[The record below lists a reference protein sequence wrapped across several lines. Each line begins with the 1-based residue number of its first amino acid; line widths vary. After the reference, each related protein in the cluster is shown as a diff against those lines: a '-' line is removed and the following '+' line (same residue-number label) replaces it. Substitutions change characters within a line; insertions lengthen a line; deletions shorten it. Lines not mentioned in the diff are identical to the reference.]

1 MTCGDPIKKFSYW
14 FEEAKQNELELPEA
28 MSVSTVSADGQ
39 PSSRM
44 VLMKAYD
51 QKGFVFYTN
60 LESRK
65 GTEIYSTPKAAL
77 LFYWKSLK
85 RQVRIEGQ
93 LFPVSD
99 EEADTYFKSR
109 PRGSQIGAWAS
120 HQSRLM
126 SNESDLEQSVAKH
139 TEKFAGST
147 IKRPPFWSGLRLKP
161 QALEFWQDR
170 CFRLHLR
177 EVYRLEENKWKKT
190 LLYP

>member
-1 MTCGDPIKKFSYW
+1 MTCEDPIKKFSHW
-14 FEEAKQNELELPEA
+14 FEEAKKSEPELPEA

-93 LFPVSD
+93 LLPVSD

-120 HQSRLM
+120 EQSRPM

-161 QALEFWQDR
+161 QALEFWHDR

-177 EVYRLEENKWKKT
+177 EVYRLEGNKWKKT

>member
-1 MTCGDPIKKFSYW
+1 MSYEDPIKKFSFW
-14 FEEAKQNELELPEA
+14 FEEAKKSEPELPEA
-28 MSVSTVSADGQ
+28 MSVSTVSTDGQ

-44 VLMKAYD
+44 VLMKSYD
-51 QKGFVFYTN
+51 QEGFVFFTN
-60 LESRK
+60 LDSRK
-65 GTEIYSTPKAAL
+65 GNEIHSMPKAAL

-93 LFPVSD
+93 IFPVSD
-99 EEADTYFKSR
+99 DEADAYFASR

-120 HQSRLM
+120 AQSKPM
-126 SNESDLEQSVAKH
+126 SDESDLEKSVAEY
-139 TEKFAGST
+139 TRTFVDST

-161 QALEFWQDR
+161 QELEFWQDR

>member
-1 MTCGDPIKKFSYW
+1 MTCENPIKKFSNW
-14 FEEAKQNELELPEA
+14 FEEAKKSEPELPEA
-28 MSVSTVSADGQ
+28 MSVSTVSTDGQ

-44 VLMKAYD
+44 VLMKSYD
-51 QKGFVFYTN
+51 QKGFVFFTN

-65 GTEIYSTPKAAL
+65 GKEIYSTPKAAL

-93 LFPVSD
+93 IFPVSD
-99 EEADTYFKSR
+99 EEADAYFASR

-120 HQSRLM
+120 DQSRPM
-126 SNESDLEQSVAKH
+126 SVESDLEQSVASY
-139 TEKFAGST
+139 TEKFSDST

-161 QALEFWQDR
+161 QELEFWQDR

-177 EVYRLEENKWKKT
+177 EVYRLRENKWNKT